1 MNCLS
6 ITIFYSGFLYSM
18 RDIIKK
24 EKSFSMLLFED
35 VGHNEMLL
43 NLWNTNNIPVF
54 TNKTAYYLYNFIFP
68 GSPIEKKRV
77 FILQ

>member
-1 MNCLS
+1 
-6 ITIFYSGFLYSM
+6 M

-24 EKSFSMLLFED
+24 ETSFCMLLFED
-35 VGHNEMLL
+35 IGHNEMLL

-54 TNKTAYYLYNFIFP
+54 TNKTAYYLYNFIYP